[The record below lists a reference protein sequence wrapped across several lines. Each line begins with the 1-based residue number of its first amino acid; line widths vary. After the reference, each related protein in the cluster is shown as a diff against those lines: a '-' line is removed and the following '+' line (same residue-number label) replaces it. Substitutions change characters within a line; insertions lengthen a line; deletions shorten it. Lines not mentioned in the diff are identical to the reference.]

1 MYVDA
6 TICKEQLVVSFR
18 SSCGFTTSQ
27 SNIRAFF
34 VIDVI
39 EVLCVIYGL

>member
-6 TICKEQLVVSFR
+6 TICTEQLVVSFR
-18 SSCGFTTSQ
+18 FSCGFTTSQ
-27 SNIRAFF
+27 SNIRAFL